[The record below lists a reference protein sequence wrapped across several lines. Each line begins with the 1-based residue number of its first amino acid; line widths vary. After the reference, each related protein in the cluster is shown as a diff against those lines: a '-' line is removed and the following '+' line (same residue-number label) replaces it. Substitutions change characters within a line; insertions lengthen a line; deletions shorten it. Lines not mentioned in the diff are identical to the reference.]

1 MSSPTSPTP
10 QAIDP
15 QPAKIYSIGTLRYD
29 QNALYIL
36 FFWLMWNDF
45 GITLI
50 ERIGGLGG
58 FLMLDRGATYT
69 QMAMMGVPA
78 ALIFPWINPWVSTW
92 SDRHRGKWGRRRP
105 FLLFAAPFFAFF
117 LAAFPFMP
125 DLFRYL
131 MHYHWMVA
139 LSAHFPIRGDILFM
153 GICGQVSGIFNS
165 VLLAIFLY
173 LYWDVVP
180 EAVLGRFQSLSKI
193 VAMLAIMIW
202 SFFIYGQGQ
211 TGHHPKAVYVCTSIF
226 ALAIYMVSTW
236 MIKEGDYPPPD
247 VHKKGG
253 KFAIIRAYFVECY
266 SQPYYLWIF
275 VASLLT
281 QLGNQGG
288 GYQGYY
294 LRYDLNMDLFTL
306 GWIDGWVNTVTTI
319 FGMACGFYIGAVTD
333 RLKPMRLLFPIYLLT
348 ALAALGAYFFVHDK
362 WSSLYWSVGRNL
374 ILFATGIV
382 IGAFTPEIFPREKLG
397 QFCSA
402 QAVFYQFI
410 LAFLNPVIAMFFQHI
425 HYNRF
430 GFLWSAFFYFL
441 CSLAYLKVYWNWK
454 ARHGHKL
461 VPHAG

>member
-1 MSSPTSPTP
+1 MSSPTTL
-10 QAIDP
+10 IP
-15 QPAKIYSIGTLRYD
+15 QPIDTPPEKIYSIGTLRYN

-50 ERIGGLGG
+50 EQIGGLGS

-69 QMAMMGVPA
+69 QMALMGAPA

-117 LAAFPFMP
+117 MAVYPFMP
-125 DLFRYL
+125 DLFRIL
-131 MHYHWMVA
+131 MHHQWMVA

-153 GICGQVSGIFNS
+153 GISSQVSGIFNS
-165 VLLAIFLY
+165 VLMAIFLY

-180 EAVLGRFQSLSKI
+180 ESVLGRFQSLSKI
-193 VAMLAIMIW
+193 VTLLAGLVW
-202 SFFIYGQGQ
+202 SFFIFGQGQ

-226 ALAIYMVSTW
+226 GLAIYMGTTW
-236 MIKEGDYPPPD
+236 MIKEGEYPPPD

-253 KFAIIRAYFVECY
+253 KLAIIRAYFVECY

-275 VASLLT
+275 VASLLY

-288 GYQGYY
+288 GYQTYY
-294 LRYDLNMDLFTL
+294 LRYDLHMDLDVL
-306 GWIDGWVNTVTTI
+306 GWTGGWVNTITSG
-319 FGMACGFYIGAVTD
+319 FGMIFGFYIGVITD
-333 RLKPMRLLFPIYLLT
+333 RLKPMRLMCPLYLLM
-348 ALAALGAYFFVHDK
+348 ALGAFGAYFFVHDK
-362 WSSLYWSVGRNL
+362 WSNLYWSVGRTL
-374 ILFATGIV
+374 IIFPIGIV
-382 IGAFTPEIFPREKLG
+382 VGAFTAEIFPREKLG

-402 QAVFYQFI
+402 QAVFYQFFI
-410 LAFLNPVIAMFFQHI
+410 AIVGPFIAMLFDHI
-425 HYNRF
+425 HYNRL
-430 GFLWSAFFYFL
+430 GYLWSAFFYAL
-441 CSLAYLKVYWNWK
+441 GALAYLKVYWNWK
-454 ARHGHKL
+454 ARHGQTP